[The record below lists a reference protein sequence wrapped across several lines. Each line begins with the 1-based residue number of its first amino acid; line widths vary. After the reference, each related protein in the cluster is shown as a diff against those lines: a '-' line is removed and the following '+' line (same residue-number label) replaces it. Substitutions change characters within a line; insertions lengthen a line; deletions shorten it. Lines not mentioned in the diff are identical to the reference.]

1 VEAALGVGAGADA
14 PPLTRAARGGESPL
28 SHAQQRLW
36 FIDQLEPGNPFYNT
50 PQVLRLSGALSLPAL
65 EYTLN
70 EIVRRHEIL
79 RTKFVPA
86 GDQVVQVI
94 CPPGPVPLPVIDLT
108 AEEGREAKEAAA
120 REIVDAEI
128 RRPFDLGDGALLRVR
143 LLKLDEEEHII
154 IFATHHIVSDGWSL
168 GVLIRE
174 VAALYRAHL
183 AGESSPL
190 PELEI
195 QYADFAVWQRGWL
208 QGEALER
215 QLAYWRERL
224 GGAPAAL
231 ALPTD
236 RPRPAV
242 RTYRGGRLSFDLPA
256 GLSRELRAFSRREG
270 ATLFMTML
278 AVWQLLLAR
287 YSGQED
293 ISVGT
298 PIANRN
304 RVETEPLIGFFVN
317 TLVMRTTVSPGQSFA
332 QLLRQV
338 REVCLGAYAHQ
349 DVPFERVVEELQPER
364 GLSMSPLFQV
374 MFGLQNAPAETL
386 ELPGLKLAPVD
397 GEVGMTKFDLILSAS
412 DAGETVNCL
421 LEFDADLFDAATAER
436 IASSYR
442 TLLESAASEPE
453 RDVATLP
460 ILSHDERRRLLV
472 EWCGRDTSY
481 PANSTIQALF
491 EEQAERTPDATAVVW
506 DSGCV
511 TYGELNRRANG
522 LAHYLRSQG
531 VGPDVLVGISA
542 NRSAEVVTG
551 LLGILKAGGAYVP
564 LDADYPAQRLR
575 YMIDDAGVKLLLAG
589 RGSHDIQ
596 GVQGLR
602 VVSLDE
608 ATTAGARVSQA
619 NPPRVACA
627 DNLAYVIYTSGS
639 TGRPKGIGVNHRAV
653 LRLVCNAGYI
663 ELTGADA
670 VAQASTVSFDAST
683 FEVWGALLS
692 GARLVVIPKELA
704 LDAAGFSAELQ
715 RRGVT
720 VLFLTTALFNQV
732 AREAADA
739 FAGLRQL
746 MFGGEACDPRLVRR
760 VLEGGG
766 APGRLL
772 HVYGPSESTTFA
784 TWYEVAGV
792 PEGAATVPIGKP
804 LSNTQTYVLDGRL
817 GLAPV
822 GAAGELYIGGAGL
835 ARGYL
840 GRPGL
845 TAERFV
851 PNPFSAEPGARM
863 YRTGD
868 LVRHSAGGEI
878 EFLGRVDQ
886 QVKVRGFRIEPGEVE
901 AALSEHALVREC
913 VVVVGEDG
921 ARGRRLVAYVAAG
934 GGREPV
940 AGGVLR
946 EYLRGRLPEYMVPSA
961 FVIIDRLPL
970 TANGKV
976 DRRALPE
983 PGSADGA
990 GEGGAESVPRTPLE
1004 ELLAG
1009 IFARVLGMERVSVEE
1024 SFFDLGGHSLLATQ
1038 LVSRVREACAVELP
1052 LRALFEQPSV
1062 AQLAAEVERL
1072 LRGGGGAQGQSPPPL
1087 ERADRAGALPLSFAQ
1102 RRLWFFDQLKP
1113 GDTFYNMPA
1122 ALRLTGRLNV
1132 RALEDAL
1139 TEIVRRHESLR
1150 TAFRMNAGEAAQVI
1164 LEEVRV
1170 DLPTVELSGLADE
1183 EREAIVRQLAE
1194 SDARRPFDL
1203 ASGALVRFRLLKL
1216 GELGHVLLVSMHHII
1231 SDAWSLGVF
1240 VREASELYDAY
1251 SAGLVSPLPELLVQY
1266 PDYAV
1271 WQRGWLRG
1279 EVLKAQLDYWKGR
1292 LAGAPEL
1299 LTLPES
1305 KPRPPVQS
1313 TRGGQQALTLSPELA
1328 DSLKALKDREGVT
1341 LFMLMLA
1348 AFQLLL
1354 SWRTGQTDIVV
1365 GSPVAGRN
1373 HPETEPLMGFFVN
1386 TLVMRTDMRG
1396 DPTFRELL
1404 RRVRETALGAY
1415 AHQDAPFEMLVDEL
1429 APQRS
1434 LSHTPLFQV
1443 ALGVQNAPPPPPHLS
1458 GLVVEGLGVPV
1469 EVARFD
1475 LELLMIDTGAGID
1488 AALTYSLDLFE
1499 AGDARRLLTLFES
1512 LLGSVAADPEATLQ
1526 TLFASLAEAD
1536 ARQRAAAE
1544 AEFKEAGR
1552 RSLKGVRRRPLSPT
1566 RA

>member
-1 VEAALGVGAGADA
+1 L
-14 PPLTRAARGGESPL
+14 PL

-94 CPPGPVPLPVIDLT
+94 CPSAPVPLPVIDLT
-108 AEEGREAKEAAA
+108 AAGGREAKEAAA
-120 REIVDAEI
+120 RENVDAEI

-143 LLKLDEEEHII
+143 LLKLDEEEHIV
-154 IFATHHIVSDGWSL
+154 IFSTHHIVSDGWSL

-174 VAALYRAHL
+174 VSALYRAYL

-208 QGEALER
+208 QGEVLER

-224 GGAPAAL
+224 GDAPAAL

-236 RPRPAV
+236 RPRPVV
-242 RTYRGGRLSFDLPA
+242 RTYRGGRLSFELPA
-256 GLSRELRAFSRREG
+256 GLSRELRALSRRES

-287 YSGQED
+287 YSGQDD

-317 TLVMRTTVSPGQSFA
+317 TLVMRTTFSPGQSFA
-332 QLLRQV
+332 QLLKQV

-397 GEVGMTKFDLILSAS
+397 GEVGMTKFDLMLSVA

-472 EWCGRDTSY
+472 EWCGRRTSH
-481 PANSTIQALF
+481 PADGSVQALF
-491 EEQAERTPDATAVVW
+491 EEQAERTPEATAVVC
-506 DSGCV
+506 DGESI
-511 TYGELNRRANG
+511 TYAELNRRANG

-531 VGPDVLVGISA
+531 VGPDVLVGVSA
-542 NRSAEVVTG
+542 GRSAEVITG
-551 LLGILKAGGAYVP
+551 LLGILKAGGGYVP
-564 LDADYPAQRLR
+564 LDATYPAQRLR
-575 YMIDDAGVKLLLAG
+575 YMIEDAGVKLLLTG
-589 RGSHDIQ
+589 RGPREDW
-596 GVQGLR
+596 GVQGLQ
-602 VVSLDE
+602 VVSVEE
-608 ATTAGARVSQA
+608 ASSAGARLGRV
-619 NPPRVACA
+619 NPPRVADA

-639 TGRPKGIGVNHRAV
+639 TGRPKGVAV
-653 LRLVCNAGYI
+653 R
-663 ELTGADA
+663 
-670 VAQASTVSFDAST
+670 QASLVNVITWYWRVYGVGPGDRVSHVASLSFDASA
-683 FEVWGALLS
+683 FEIWPALTS
-692 GARLVVIPKELA
+692 GAALAIAGEDARIEPARLLEWLKRE
-704 LDAAGFSAELQ
+704 
-715 RRGVT
+715 GVT
-720 VLFLTTALFNQV
+720 LCVMPTAL
-732 AREAADA
+732 AEAALAERWPDGMA
-739 FAGLRQL
+739 LRWLHTGGDRLHRLDVGSRSWQL
-746 MFGGEACDPRLVRR
+746 AN
-760 VLEGGG
+760 
-766 APGRLL
+766 
-772 HVYGPSESTTFA
+772 HYGPTETTVVA
-784 TWYEVAGV
+784 TQSVVGSVE
-792 PEGAATVPIGKP
+792 EGKLPTIGRPIDNG
-804 LSNTQTYVLDGRL
+804 TGYVLDRRMNL
-817 GLAPV
+817 VPV
-822 GAAGELYIGGAGL
+822 GARGELYVGGAGIT
-835 ARGYL
+835 RGYL
-840 GRPGL
+840 GRAGL

-851 PNPFSAEPGARM
+851 PDPISETPGARL

-868 LVRHSAGGEI
+868 LVRHLPDGELDFI
-878 EFLGRVDQ
+878 GRMDE
-886 QVKVRGFRIEPGEVE
+886 QVKLRGYRIEPGEIESLIASYTGVLE
-901 AALSEHALVREC
+901 AAVQVREDSP
-913 VVVVGEDG
+913 GDK
-921 ARGRRLVAYVAAG
+921 RLVAYVVGDKDRPLAFK
-934 GGREPV
+934 E
-940 AGGVLR
+940 LR
-946 EYLRGRLPEYMVPSA
+946 QYLEHKLPNYMVPSV
-961 FVIIDRLPL
+961 FVEMDALPM
-970 TANGKV
+970 TPGGKV
-976 DRRALPE
+976 NRNALPA
-983 PGSADGA
+983 PDA
-990 GEGGAESVPRTPLE
+990 GRPESEDSFAPPRTPVE
-1004 ELLAG
+1004 EVVAS
-1009 IFARVLGMERVSVEE
+1009 IFADVLNVERVGLNDD
-1024 SFFDLGGHSLLATQ
+1024 FFSLNGHSLLATQ
-1038 LVSRVREACAVELP
+1038 LVARARQVFNTEIT
-1052 LRALFEQPSV
+1052 LRALFESPTV
-1062 AQLAAEVERL
+1062 AGFAAAVEES
-1072 LRGGGGAQGQSPPPL
+1072 LRGGETAALPPL
-1087 ERADRAGALPLSFAQ
+1087 LPVPRDGALPLSYAQ
-1102 RRLWFFDQLKP
+1102 QRLWFFDQLRP

-1132 RALEDAL
+1132 HALEDAL

-1150 TAFRMNAGEAAQVI
+1150 TVFRMNAGEAVQVI
-1164 LEEVRV
+1164 LEDGRV

-1203 ASGALVRFRLLKL
+1203 ASGTLVRFRLLKL

-1251 SAGLVSPLPELLVQY
+1251 SAGLVSPLPELFVQY

-1271 WQRGWLRG
+1271 WQRGWMRG
-1279 EVLKAQLDYWKGR
+1279 EVLKTQLDYWKGR
-1292 LAGAPEL
+1292 LRGAPEL

-1313 TRGGQQALTLSPELA
+1313 ARGGQQALTLSPELA
-1328 DSLKALKDREGVT
+1328 DSLKALKGGEGVT

-1354 SWRTGQTDIVV
+1354 SWRTGQTDIIV

-1373 HPETEPLMGFFVN
+1373 HPETEPLIGFFVN
-1386 TLVMRTDMRG
+1386 TLVMRTDMGG
-1396 DPTFRELL
+1396 DPTFRDLL

-1443 ALGVQNAPPPPPHLS
+1443 ALGVQNAPPPPRLS

-1475 LELLMIDTGAGID
+1475 LELLMIDTGAGLD

-1512 LLGSVAADPEATLQ
+1512 LLGSVAADPDATLQ

-1566 RA
+1566 HA